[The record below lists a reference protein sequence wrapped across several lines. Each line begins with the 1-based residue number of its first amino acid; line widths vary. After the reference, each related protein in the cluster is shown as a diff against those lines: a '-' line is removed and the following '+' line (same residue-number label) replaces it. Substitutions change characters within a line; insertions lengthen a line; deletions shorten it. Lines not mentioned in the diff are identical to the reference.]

1 MPIYEYRC
9 SACGKELEALQ
20 KLSDAP
26 LKMCPACH
34 RETLVKQVSAAGFQL
49 KGSGWYVTDFKGS
62 GKPAAPKK
70 DGAEA
75 KANAKAESGGEAKSE
90 TQSETK
96 SETKSETQSETKSE
110 TKSEAQTDGASSKP
124 SSGTGSSPASS

>member
-96 SETKSETQSETKSE
+96 SETKSE
-110 TKSEAQTDGASSKP
+110 AQTDGASSKP